1 MRSRR
6 SSIRRQWWWFWTLS
20 AFLCCCAITTSAT
33 PLQDQTPELKR
44 RQQELRK
51 TRKIIQRLQRKLQT
65 LHQKEQHLTTQLG
78 LYQKQLHC
86 VGQYIELLQQEMQ
99 QLQWAI
105 AATHMR
111 YDTLQQK
118 LEHLRAAFRTVIQ
131 RLYRDRPLSAEEFL
145 VLPEHLQ
152 AEARVRKYS
161 QQLLALA
168 NQQAKRILQMQDSL
182 DCVALQLEQQWQR
195 WSKLLAEYQQQQQ
208 HYQQMQEVTQQLLQ
222 QVRRNRSQIAR
233 QLEQR
238 KRSARM
244 LQTIIAKLE
253 QEQRKVYSG
262 RKRNT
267 QQSNAILRSLRW
279 PTKSRRI
286 VQPYGSY
293 RNPQTGVIVDNIGI
307 GIGMPR
313 GSPVYA
319 AAGGVVS
326 LVHWLPGYGTVVI
339 IDHGSGIRTVY
350 ANLSKAYVVEGQ
362 VVRQGEEIGE
372 SGSSVDGEYLHFEVW
387 NGTQSIDPRKF
398 LR

>member
-1 MRSRR
+1 MRDRR
-6 SSIRRQWWWFWTLS
+6 WSIRRQWWFWILS

-78 LYQKQLHC
+78 LYQKQLHY
-86 VGQYIELLQQEMQ
+86 VGQYIELLQQEME

-118 LEHLRAAFRTVIQ
+118 LEQLRAAFRTVIQ

-182 DCVALQLEQQWQR
+182 DCVAFQLEQQWQQ

-293 RNPQTGVIVDNIGI
+293 RNPQTGVTVDNIGI

-362 VVRQGEEIGE
+362 VVRQSEEIGE

>member
-6 SSIRRQWWWFWTLS
+6 WTIRRRWWFWTLS
-20 AFLCCCAITTSAT
+20 AFLCCWAIATSAT

-78 LYQKQLHC
+78 LYQKQLHY
-86 VGQYIELLQQEMQ
+86 VGQYIELLQQEME

-111 YDTLQQK
+111 YDTLQRK
-118 LEHLRAAFRTVIQ
+118 LEQLRTAFRTVIQ

-208 HYQQMQEVTQQLLQ
+208 RYQQMQKVTQQLLQ

-253 QEQRKVYSG
+253 QEQREVYSG
-262 RKRNT
+262 RNRNT

-387 NGTQSIDPRKF
+387 NGTQSLDPRKL